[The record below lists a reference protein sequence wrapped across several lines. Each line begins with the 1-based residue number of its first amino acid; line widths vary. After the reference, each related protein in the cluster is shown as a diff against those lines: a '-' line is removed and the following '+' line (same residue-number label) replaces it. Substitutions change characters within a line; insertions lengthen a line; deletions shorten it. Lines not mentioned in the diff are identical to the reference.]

1 MLHSGAVAALAQTLL
16 IAEQFRNGAH
26 DANCLIGQDECIEA
40 HCKLRIGRKGSAHT
54 ERVANLAI
62 MLNGSEADVI
72 DLRMSAPRRA
82 ACDRDFEFAWQVIEV
97 GVCLEKIRYLKSQR
111 RGADRSEER
120 RV

>member
-1 MLHSGAVAALAQTLL
+1 M
-16 IAEQFRNGAH
+16 
-26 DANCLIGQDECIEA
+26 
-40 HCKLRIGRKGSAHT
+40 RIGGKASAHAQ
-54 ERVANLAI
+54 RVANLAI

-111 RGADRSEER
+111 RGVNQLIVGYSGERAPGYVSYYVAACPFGRESRSVER
-120 RV
+120 IHHLGHRLGRKPG